1 MNDEPRDEHLQWLRA
16 NQRHLSAAIA
26 RLRALLEKRDPSE
39 AEDAIRN
46 AEEALSSPSALDR
59 VTAAFG
65 LSPFER
71 DVLTMC
77 AAVELDG
84 SFGNAIATAAGD
96 ASQTR
101 PTFGLAL
108 AALPDAHW
116 SALAPHAALRRWMLL
131 EVDPGLSLVSSP
143 LRIDERVLH
152 YLAGVSQMD
161 RRWSAVVT
169 PAEEPSTAL
178 PPSHDA
184 IAAEIERVL
193 GTIEPGGAPLFIELT
208 GNDPA
213 GRRDV
218 AFAVAAEAGLR
229 LYRVAAAD
237 LPMSSTDREPLARLW
252 EREAILGAAALY
264 VDADEL
270 TPDTK
275 RALPSFLERIRTLVF
290 AGTREPL
297 QLPRLRPVRFEVSK
311 PTFEEQRELWRGAL
325 GDDAVAQLNGEL
337 ERLPSQFDLSASAIV
352 ANAALGDASL
362 WDRCRMSARPKMDDL
377 AKRITPIADWN
388 DIVLPPRQIA
398 VLRELVAHVRQRA
411 LVYEQWGFRKRSA
424 RGLGISA
431 LFAGVSGTGK
441 TMAAEVLA
449 NALRLDL
456 YQIDLSSVISKYIG
470 ETEENLRRVFDAAE
484 EGGAILL
491 FDEADALFGKR
502 TEVKDSHDRYANI
515 EVSYLLQRMEAY
527 RGVAILTTNMKSALD
542 SAFLRRLR
550 FIVDFPFPDNAQRA
564 DIWRRAFPDAT
575 PVDGLDAEKLAR
587 LNVAG
592 GTIRNIAMNAAF
604 LAADEHEPVRMSHVL
619 AATRTEYA
627 KLDRALTDGEIRG
640 W

>member
-1 MNDEPRDEHLQWLRA
+1 MSSEPLDEHLQWLRA
-16 NQRHLSAAIA
+16 NQRQLSAAIA
-26 RLRALLEKRDPSE
+26 RLRALLEKRD
-39 AEDAIRN
+39 ATA
-46 AEEALSSPSALDR
+46 AEEALRIAEAALPAPSALDR
-59 VTAAFG
+59 IVGAFG

-84 SFGNAIATAAGD
+84 TFAAAIAAAAGD
-96 ASQTR
+96 PSQTR

-116 SALAPHAALRRWMLL
+116 SALAPHAPLRRWMLL
-131 EVDPGLSLVSSP
+131 EIDPGISLAASP
-143 LRIDERVLH
+143 LRIDERALH
-152 YLAGVSQMD
+152 FLAGVSQMD
-161 RRWSAVVT
+161 RRWSAIVA
-169 PAEEPSTAL
+169 PAEIPAAAL
-178 PPSHDA
+178 PPSHA
-184 IAAEIERVL
+184 TIAAEIEHAL
-193 GTIEPGGAPLFIELT
+193 GAIEPTGAPLFIELT

-213 GRRDV
+213 GRRDI
-218 AFAVAAEAGLR
+218 AFTVAAAAGLR
-229 LYRVAAAD
+229 LYRATAAD
-237 LPMSSTDREPLARLW
+237 LPLTHNDREPLARLW
-252 EREAILGAAALY
+252 EREAILGGAALY

-270 TPDTK
+270 QPDAK

-297 QLPRLRPVRFEVSK
+297 QFPRLRPVRFEVSK
-311 PTFEEQRELWRGAL
+311 PTFEEQRNLWRT
-325 GDDAVAQLNGEL
+325 AVAADLNGEMDKL
-337 ERLPSQFDLSASAIV
+337 ASQFDLSANAIV
-352 ANAALGDASL
+352 ATALLSAVGSTSL
-362 WDRCRMSARPKMDDL
+362 WDRCRLTARPRMDDL
-377 AKRITPIADWN
+377 AKRIAPIADWN

-550 FIVDFPFPDNAQRA
+550 FIVDFPFPDNAQRT

-575 PVDGLDAEKLAR
+575 PVDGLVAERLAQ

-604 LAADEHEPVRMSHVL
+604 LAADEQLPVRMEHVL
-619 AATRTEYA
+619 AAARTEYA